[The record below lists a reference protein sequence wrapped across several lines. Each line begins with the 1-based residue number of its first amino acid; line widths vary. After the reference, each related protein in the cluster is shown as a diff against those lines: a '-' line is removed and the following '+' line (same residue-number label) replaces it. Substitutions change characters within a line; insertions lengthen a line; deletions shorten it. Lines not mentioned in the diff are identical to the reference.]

1 MNKKTRLLCIVITF
15 AMFFCSFNALAQTAA
30 EKKKEMQQKINKAEK
45 EYEAAEDKKL
55 YYDSLA
61 DELDD
66 DIAYYNGIIRSLDS
80 EIADCNTRIG
90 AAEEK
95 LKIKQNSF
103 EDRLR
108 ALQENGSLTYLDVI
122 FGAKS
127 FSDFLLR
134 LTLVGDIVR
143 HDKNMINEIAEI
155 KSGIEA
161 ERAEIETKRTKQDEA
176 RDVVLAQQEQYELLS
191 NKQNKLMADLKAD
204 QAAYKKEYEK
214 AVRQMQEEEARS
226 RSAVSSSVKYTP
238 KGGKMH
244 WPLAVSAQLTCPFG
258 YRTDP
263 APSNHTGI
271 DLAAGGIHGK
281 SILAAESGTV
291 TRVVNGS
298 YGYGKYLII
307 NHGDGSSTLYAHASK
322 IYVTQGQ
329 KVQRGEAIAAVGN
342 TGWSTGPHL
351 HFEVIIN
358 GKKVNPVPYIY

>member
-1 MNKKTRLLCIVITF
+1 MRTTKKFIYCLLAFVIAF
-15 AMFFCSFNALAQTAA
+15 SSLNVLAQTAA
-30 EKKKEMQQKINKAEK
+30 EKKAEMQRKIEKAEK
-45 EYEAAEDKKL
+45 EYSDAESKKL

-66 DIAYYNGIIRSLDS
+66 DIEYYNGIIRGLDV

-90 AAEEK
+90 EAQKK
-95 LKIKQNSF
+95 LEIKQESF
-103 EDRLR
+103 EERLR
-108 ALQENGSLTYLDVI
+108 ALQENGSFTYLDVI

-143 HDKNMINEIAEI
+143 HDKNMINEIAAI
-155 KSGIEA
+155 KSGIET
-161 ERAEIETKRTKQDEA
+161 EKSQIEAKRIQQDEA
-176 RDVVLAQQEQYELLS
+176 RSIVIAQQEQYEVLS
-191 NKQNKLMADLKAD
+191 AKQNALMNELKAD
-204 QAAYKKEYEK
+204 QAAYRKEYEK

-226 RSAVSSSVKYTP
+226 RSAVESNVTYTP

-244 WPLAVSAQLTCPFG
+244 WPLAVSAYMTCPFG

-271 DLAAGGIHGK
+271 DLAAAGIHGK

-298 YGYGKYLII
+298 YGYGKYVII

-329 KVQRGEAIAAVGN
+329 TVQRGEAIAAVGN

>member
-1 MNKKTRLLCIVITF
+1 MNITKKILCCVLVFF
-15 AMFFCSFNALAQTAA
+15 AVFSSFSALAQTAA
-30 EKKKEMQQKINKAEK
+30 EKKKEMQQKIEKAEK
-45 EYEAAEDKKL
+45 DYSEAEDKKL

-66 DIAYYNGIIRSLDS
+66 DIEYHNGIIKNLDS
-80 EIADCNTRIG
+80 EIADCNIRIED
-90 AAEEK
+90 AQEK
-95 LKIKQNSF
+95 LDIKQSSF
-103 EDRLR
+103 ENRLR

-143 HDKNMINEIAEI
+143 HDKNMINEIAAI
-155 KSGIEA
+155 KSGIEEEKA
-161 ERAEIETKRTKQDEA
+161 QIEEKRTQQDEA
-176 RDVVLAQQEQYELLS
+176 RAVVVAQQEQYQVLS
-191 NKQNKLMADLKAD
+191 DKQNKLMSELKAD
-204 QAAYKKEYEK
+204 QAAYKKEFEK
-214 AVRQMQEEEARS
+214 AVKQMQEEEARS
-226 RSAVSSSVKYTP
+226 RSAVSSDVTYTP
-238 KGGKMH
+238 TGGKMH
-244 WPLAVSAQLTCPFG
+244 WPLAVSAYLTCPFG

-271 DLAAGGIHGK
+271 DLAAAGIHGK

-322 IYVTQGQ
+322 IYVAQGQ